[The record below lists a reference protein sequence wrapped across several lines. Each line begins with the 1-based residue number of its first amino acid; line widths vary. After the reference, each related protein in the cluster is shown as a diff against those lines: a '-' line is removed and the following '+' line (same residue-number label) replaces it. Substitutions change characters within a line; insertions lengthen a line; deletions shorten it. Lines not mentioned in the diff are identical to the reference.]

1 MKTRK
6 NLITLLGVFL
16 ALSIIAQTPGIN
28 YQAVLRDQA
37 GDPMPGVNVTLFI
50 SLVNDTSGD
59 LIYKESH
66 ALTTNDLGMLNTL
79 IGTGIVE
86 EGIFEE
92 IVGISDLSM
101 QLQAS
106 IPGEPDIVDVGSS
119 KVGSVP
125 FALYGEDADA
135 DPDNELQ
142 SISSEG
148 DSLIIS
154 EMGGVDLNSINYW
167 EKTDTGFVLEIEDF
181 SRSNHENIE
190 ITGSNNASGL
200 PSISIP
206 GALTRKFINAY
217 GEKIVSAQN
226 VLKESG
232 LIMNAEED
240 LSEEEKNSFR
250 ENWEQAF
257 LFANLAGS
265 YSLNPF
271 VSQISLANLITL
283 DFYQLRTSG
292 LYQSGMDQ
300 NADGCS
306 LFLNYEKRR
315 SATAFLDAV
324 NGGVGL
330 DLYKL
335 RQELFGLGYGVFCYD
350 PPTRTENAATFGG
363 TYSTANDN
371 GLTTLSGAIPGID
384 PMIPWHILFNGSNPG
399 VTSTINSESAA
410 TVSTYGANGQ
420 QNTVAGT
427 FAGHPNGGAFLTFNP
442 NGELGA
448 YLWTQ
453 TDGSSQIGAD
463 QFVMTASPPSRS
475 NDVQAVYSAPMGG
488 EAATYDRGTANL
500 VNGEATIKCPESFQW
515 VADEGSMT
523 VTITPLSADSKGI
536 AVIEKS
542 NGGFKV
548 KELSKGTGNYAFD
561 YLVMCK
567 RKGHEDYQV
576 IRKKPEIIKS
586 QAEQIKAHLPKG
598 PINSMRELG
607 GTSEK

>member
-6 NLITLLGVFL
+6 NLLTLLSAL
-16 ALSIIAQTPGIN
+16 LSLSIIAQTPGIN

-37 GDPMPGVNVTLFI
+37 GDPMAGANVGLII
-50 SLVNDTSGD
+50 SLTEDSTGD
-59 LIYKESH
+59 LIYKERH
-66 ALTTNDLGMLNTL
+66 DLTTNDLGMLNAL
-79 IGTGIVE
+79 IGNGTVE
-86 EGIFEE
+86 AGIFEE
-92 IVGISDLSM
+92 IIGIPDLSM
-101 QLQAS
+101 QLQAAL
-106 IPGEPDIVDVGSS
+106 PGEPNIVDVGSS
-119 KVGSVP
+119 KVGGVP

-142 SISSEG
+142 SISSDG
-148 DSLIIS
+148 DSLKIS
-154 EMGGVDLNSINYW
+154 EMGGVDLNAINYW
-167 EKTDTGFVLEIEDF
+167 EKTDTGYVLEIEDF
-181 SRSNHENIE
+181 SRSNHDFIE
-190 ITGSNNASGL
+190 VTGSKTTRGNPGISVAS
-200 PSISIP
+200 
-206 GALTRKFINAY
+206 ALVRRFIGTYQDRLTND
-217 GEKIVSAQN
+217 GN
-226 VLKESG
+226 VLQESG

-240 LSEEEKNSFR
+240 LTENEKNEFR
-250 ENWEQAF
+250 ENWETNF

-265 YSLNPF
+265 YSSNPI

-283 DFYQLRTSG
+283 DYYQLRKSG
-292 LYQSGMDQ
+292 PYQSGMDQ
-300 NADGCS
+300 NADGCN
-306 LFLNYEKRR
+306 LFLNYEKQRNL
-315 SATAFLDAV
+315 TAFLDAK

-335 RQELFGLGYGVFCYD
+335 RQELFGLGFGVFCWN
-350 PPTRTENAATFGG
+350 PLNRSASTATFGG
-363 TYSTANDN
+363 TYSTANDF

-427 FAGHPNGGAFLTFNP
+427 FAGHPNGGAFLTFDSG
-442 NGELGA
+442 GELGA

-475 NDVQAVYSAPMGG
+475 NDVEAVYSAPMGG

-500 VNGEATIKCPESFQW
+500 VDGEATIKCPESFQW
-515 VADEGSMT
+515 IADAGSMT

-548 KELSKGTGNYAFD
+548 KELSNGKGNYAFD

-567 RKGHEDYQV
+567 RKGQEDYQV
-576 IRKKPEIIKS
+576 IRKKPQIIKS
-586 QAEQIKAHLPKG
+586 QAEKIKAHLPKG
-598 PINSMRELG
+598 PITSIRDLG
-607 GTSEK
+607 GASEK